1 MKTVMK
7 LKSLIEIA
15 KQKDHELDPRG
26 PAMVLIDDKD
36 CSLDIALNDA
46 DKVPCICFEN
56 ALDDVIASK
65 EGEAILLDWLTCED
79 SQQPERNHKEEL
91 KALTYELIVS
101 QVSQAC
107 EDFN

>member
-26 PAMVLIDDKD
+26 PAVVLIDDKD

-46 DKVPCICFEN
+46 DKIPYINFEN

-65 EGEAILLDWLTCED
+65 EGEAILLDWLTCKD
-79 SQQPERNHKEEL
+79 SQRNHKEEL
-91 KALTYELIVS
+91 NSLTYELIVS